1 MQIEDLQAA
10 LPIGVLLSILLG
22 PVFFVL
28 LETAAIKG
36 FRAALAFDL
45 GVIIADAVFIAIA
58 YLSTSQLLE
67 KIQDDPALFI
77 FGGGLL
83 TVYGIISIINDKKTF
98 NEKRDISVELI
109 NKNNYLALFFK
120 GFLLNFINIGVLGFW
135 LTIIIT
141 IGPQLEMD
149 AKRVTLFFSTAL
161 LVYLLVD
168 IFKILLAKTLRKKL
182 TPARIYFMKLFVS
195 ILMIVFGGVLLS
207 KGLFPKSVEEI
218 QYQIE
223 KVAPLDFM
231 HSEEEYNEGYDYYD
245 DSEE

>member
-10 LPIGVLLSILLG
+10 LPIGVLLAILLG

-45 GVIIADAVFIAIA
+45 GVIVADAAFIAIA

-67 KIQDDPALFI
+67 KIKDDPALFI

-83 TVYGIISIINDKKTF
+83 TMYGIISIVKDKKTYDQQ
-98 NEKRDISVELI
+98 RDISVELI
-109 NKNNYLALFFK
+109 NKNNYFALFFK

-135 LTIIIT
+135 LTVIIT
-141 IGPQLEMD
+141 IGPQLEMNPR
-149 AKRVTLFFSTAL
+149 RVTLFFTTAL

-168 IFKILLAKTLRKKL
+168 ILKILLAKTLRKKL
-182 TPARIYFMKLFVS
+182 TPERIYIMKRFVS
-195 ILMIVFGGVLLS
+195 ILMIIFGGVLLS

-218 QYQIE
+218 QHQIE
-223 KVAPLDFM
+223 QVAPMDFIQ
-231 HSEEEYNEGYDYYD
+231 SNEENVIE
-245 DSEE
+245 